1 MNHINFARE
10 LKEIIDGMIQNSLKS
25 LDNTYMAIVQS
36 VHDDGSVDVCLPD
49 DPKTPIKNVMN
60 VTKYKLAIGDS
71 VMIYARRSRLSD
83 SFVINKNGGTIKDV
97 PKNTNET
104 VVNNYYSEEVQSS
117 SLGEIA
123 IKNGILFLP

>member
-1 MNHINFARE
+1 MSDINFAR
-10 LKEIIDGMIQNSLKS
+10 LFKDEIEHIIQINLQD
-25 LDNTYMAIVQS
+25 LDNTYMAIVKS
-36 VHDDGSVDVCLPD
+36 VHDDGSIDVCLPE
-49 DPKTPIKNVMN
+49 DPTNIITRVMN
-60 VTKYKLAIGDS
+60 TSKYNLTIGDS
-71 VMIYARRSRLSD
+71 VMLYARRNRLSD